1 MIASITGTLK
11 ARTPTEVLI
20 DVQGIGYAVSIPLST
35 FETLGEAGSTV
46 RLLTHLQVREDALQL
61 YGFASEQELVL
72 FKLLISVTGI
82 GPRIAQGILSGIPA
96 ADLRSHILQGNV
108 AALTAVPGVGRK
120 TAERLVVELRDKVGR
135 TDVAGAVSV
144 HAAGQEDPRTQALLA
159 LTSLGYSRQV
169 AERAVRT
176 AAAETN
182 GASVEELI
190 KTALKHTSNK

>member
-1 MIASITGTLK
+1 MIASITGILK
-11 ARTPTEVLI
+11 AKTPTEVLI

-35 FETLGEAGSTV
+35 FEALGDAGSTV

-61 YGFASEQELVL
+61 YGFSSEGELVL
-72 FKLLISVTGI
+72 FKLLISVSGI

-96 ADLRSHILQGNV
+96 TDLRSHILQGNV

-144 HAAGQEDPRTQALLA
+144 QSAGQEDPRTQALLA

-176 AAAETN
+176 AAAESN

-190 KTALKHTSNK
+190 KSALKHTSNK